1 MELRKLVKVSAM
13 LAIAAIMQIGG
24 CKLAY
29 AERGYKAIG
38 SERLIFPVVL
48 FLEYKAFCE
57 PGESFYED
65 EEEEHDV

>member
-38 SERLIFPVVL
+38 SEKSHCP
-48 FLEYKAFCE
+48 
-57 PGESFYED
+57 
-65 EEEEHDV
+65 

>member
-38 SERLIFPVVL
+38 SERLIFPVVGAAL
-48 FLEYKAFCE
+48 
-57 PGESFYED
+57 SIRI
-65 EEEEHDV
+65 

>member
-38 SERLIFPVVL
+38 SERLIFLVVL

-65 EEEEHDV
+65 EEEEYDA

>member
-1 MELRKLVKVSAM
+1 MRKLVKVSAM
-13 LAIAAIMQIGG
+13 LAIAVIMQIGG

-29 AERGYKAIG
+29 DERGYKTIG

-48 FLEYKAFCE
+48 FLEYKAFYE

-65 EEEEHDV
+65 EEEEYDA

>member
-29 AERGYKAIG
+29 AERGYKA
-38 SERLIFPVVL
+38 
-48 FLEYKAFCE
+48 FCE
-57 PGESFYED
+57 HGESFYED
-65 EEEEHDV
+65 EEEEYDA

>member
-48 FLEYKAFCE
+48 FLEYK
-57 PGESFYED
+57 GYEKNQA
-65 EEEEHDV
+65 HDI

>member
-1 MELRKLVKVSAM
+1 MRKLVKVSAM

-48 FLEYKAFCE
+48 FLEYKTFCE

-65 EEEEHDV
+65 EVEEYDA

>member
-29 AERGYKAIG
+29 AERGYEAIG

-65 EEEEHDV
+65 EEEVYDA